1 MGKVCRGCKMKKY
14 TMLLMVCLMAVLYG
28 CGSGGGSGDAVEQD
42 ANMTAIDFDNDATL
56 KGTYK
61 IVYASVTCT
70 NGVDVKS
77 TDILTTEFTSY
88 YAYDGYYSY
97 YDLYFEYGG
106 QLVLDEGERVT
117 ETVGAD
123 VYATTVTQT
132 SPYNFRVNYNNVP
145 VGSGVTCAERF
156 DFMKISD
163 SLKSQY
169 FRVLDGSAVVDMS
182 KEAKKG
188 FSLYKPTFK
197 NLIK

>member
-1 MGKVCRGCKMKKY
+1 MKKVLL
-14 TMLLMVCLMAVLYG
+14 LLMFSLLVALCG

-77 TDILTTEFTSY
+77 TDVLTTEFTSY
-88 YAYDGYYSY
+88 YAYDGNYSY

-106 QLVLDEGERVT
+106 QVVLDEGEMVA
-117 ETVGAD
+117 ETVETD
-123 VYATTVTQT
+123 VYATTVTQID
-132 SPYNFRVNYNNVP
+132 PYNFRVNYSNVP
-145 VGSGVTCAERF
+145 AGSGVTCSERF

-169 FRVLDGSAVVDMS
+169 FRVLNGSAVVDMRR
-182 KEAKKG
+182 KAKTG